1 MTLPSSG
8 TLTYNTI
15 RAEFGSPSS
24 NVYLSLYVR
33 GGQYTPSVPINSDIP
48 TSATGQIAVDDFYGT
63 ANNTEFATGTG
74 GSHNT
79 GGKASIQYYGFGG
92 PSLPSFDSTS
102 IKIGSL
108 SSNVNSFYSTSELV
122 GFICEFNTNTHQNS
136 NLTARAFTCY
146 ALDTSS
152 VFVLTMG
159 GSAGTTNTG
168 SQPSSNGTY
177 NFLTDAINS
186 NTPTSGAYSAPVL
199 ANQVSNLQ
207 QYISIKAF

>member
-33 GGQYTPSVPINSDIP
+33 GSQYTPSVPINSDIP

-63 ANNTEFATGTG
+63 ASNTDFATGTG

-79 GGKASIQYYGFGG
+79 GGKGAIQYYGLGG

-102 IKIGSL
+102 IKVGSL
-108 SSNVNSFYSTSELV
+108 STTVTKFYNTSELA
-122 GFICEFNTNTHQNS
+122 GFVALFPSNTYQNS
-136 NLTARAFTCY
+136 NFTSRVFTAY
-146 ALDTSS
+146 GLNTSS
-152 VFVLTMG
+152 VFVLTTSG
-159 GSAGTTNTG
+159 NAGTSTSG

-177 NFLTDAINS
+177 TYITDVINAS
-186 NTPTSGAYSAPVL
+186 GTPTPPSKTGGA
-199 ANQVSNLQ
+199 NLG